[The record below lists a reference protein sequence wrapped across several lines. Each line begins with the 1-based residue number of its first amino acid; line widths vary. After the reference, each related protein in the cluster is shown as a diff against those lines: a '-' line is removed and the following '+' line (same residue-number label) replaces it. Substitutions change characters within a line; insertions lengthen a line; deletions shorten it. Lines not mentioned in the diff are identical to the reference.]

1 MRILLVNTSERTGGA
16 AIAAN
21 RLMNALNHN
30 GQEARM
36 LVRDK
41 TTQNDLVTALPNPS
55 LNHFRFV
62 MERAEI
68 YVHNRFKK
76 HRIFEVDHATHGMDI
91 TSLPEFKKA
100 DVIHLHWVN
109 QGMLSLGD
117 ITRILEKKK
126 PLVWTLHDMWPC
138 TGICHYARDCNRW
151 KSGCGCCPILLKG
164 APRDLSYRTYLRKQH
179 AFSKG
184 SIQFVACSD
193 WLTNIARQA
202 PLLHGHEISSIPNP
216 INTHLYSPQDKHT
229 ARKHLGLPDDKFIL
243 LFVAYKATDP
253 IKGINYFQDALRMY
267 CEAHSE
273 MKDRLHVVVVGRE
286 ATLLRDTFPCP
297 TTTFEYISD
306 DRTLR
311 DLYNAATLL
320 MMPTVQDNLPNTI
333 VESMACGLPC
343 IGFNVG
349 GLPQMIENNV
359 SGYLARHKDAQ
370 DFAHCI
376 EKALDDEKLKSL
388 PTAARQKA
396 MQIFSEEAVAK
407 QYLEI
412 YEKALQKV

>member
-1 MRILLVNTSERTGGA
+1 
-16 AIAAN
+16 
-21 RLMNALNHN
+21 
-30 GQEARM
+30 
-36 LVRDK
+36 
-41 TTQNDLVTALPNPS
+41 
-55 LNHFRFV
+55 
-62 MERAEI
+62 
-68 YVHNRFKK
+68 
-76 HRIFEVDHATHGMDI
+76 
-91 TSLPEFKKA
+91 
-100 DVIHLHWVN
+100 
-109 QGMLSLGD
+109 
-117 ITRILEKKK
+117 
-126 PLVWTLHDMWPC
+126 
-138 TGICHYARDCNRW
+138 
-151 KSGCGCCPILLKG
+151 
-164 APRDLSYRTYLRKQH
+164 
-179 AFSKG
+179 
-184 SIQFVACSD
+184 
-193 WLTNIARQA
+193 
-202 PLLHGHEISSIPNP
+202 
-216 INTHLYSPQDKHT
+216 
-229 ARKHLGLPDDKFIL
+229 
-243 LFVAYKATDP
+243 
-253 IKGINYFQDALRMY
+253 MY

-273 MKDRLHVVVVGRE
+273 MKGRLHVVVVGRE

-297 TTTFEYISD
+297 TTTFEYVSD

-388 PTAARQKA
+388 STAARQKA